1 MQTDY
6 AKKTVED
13 RLVRQFSHPTMI
25 FSLATLASVVIY
37 AAAAYFLSGHRP
49 LTQAVK
55 DAWGI
60 LNIVSIMVIIVVLA
74 IRKTI
79 YFSSR
84 LIREPFTLPEL
95 LKRWRVIDIVLIS
108 LAELVALLGLVI
120 TVLGMPFANTFHYFV
135 SSFLLIMILMPIA
148 WKVHDKLRN
157 FKRNAGTWND

>member
-1 MQTDY
+1 VQTDY
-6 AKKTVED
+6 AKKTAED

-25 FSLATLASVVIY
+25 FSLVTLASVVIY
-37 AAAAYFLSGHRP
+37 AAIAYFLSGHRS

-84 LIREPFTLPEL
+84 LIKEPFTLPEL
-95 LKRWRVIDIVLIS
+95 LRRWRVIDIVLIS
-108 LAELVALLGLVI
+108 LAEMVALLGLVI

-157 FKRNAGTWND
+157 FKRNAGSWND